1 MRVQTR
7 SLQKGDVMGQAWLPS
22 HHMQNQHTK
31 FSAEGGVKVGGGVA
45 FRWGW
50 WTEMS
55 QPLLFFFPGF
65 AADSFCDLGD
75 VFKSFFSSCICAVC
89 LDCAF

>member
-7 SLQKGDVMGQAWLPS
+7 SFQKGDVMGQAWLPS
-22 HHMQNQHTK
+22 HHMQNQHAK
-31 FSAEGGVKVGGGVA
+31 FSAEGGVEVGGGVA

-55 QPLLFFFPGF
+55 QPLFFFSLVLLQTPSVTLGMF
-65 AADSFCDLGD
+65 SNLSFLP
-75 VFKSFFSSCICAVC
+75 VSVQSA
-89 LDCAF
+89 